1 MIRIPTQKKPRKQ
14 ESTIAL
20 INVVFLM
27 LIFFLIAGTLA
38 PPRDP
43 EVSFITTVREDNAAP
58 PDMLFIAADGSASWR
73 GEPVEIESNL
83 ATWAEE
89 HAGTPFRVAADREL
103 PATELVDIVGAL
115 RGAGLT
121 NIVLV
126 TEHAAE

>member
-1 MIRIPTQKKPRKQ
+1 MIGRKRNKSRS
-14 ESTIAL
+14 EPTIAL

-43 EVSFITTVREDNAAP
+43 EVSFITTVRDDNAAP

-83 ATWAEE
+83 AKWAED

-126 TEHAAE
+126 TEHAAQ

>member
-1 MIRIPTQKKPRKQ
+1 MIRIPSPHKPRKQ

-43 EVSFITTVREDNAAP
+43 EVSFISTERDENAAP
-58 PDMLFIAADGSASWR
+58 PDMLFIAEDGRATWR
-73 GEPVEIESNL
+73 GEPVEIESEL
-83 ATWAEE
+83 AGWAEE
-89 HAGTPFRVAADREL
+89 HAGGAFRIAADRDL

-115 RGAGLT
+115 RTAGLT

>member
-1 MIRIPTQKKPRKQ
+1 MIRIPSPHKPRKQ

-43 EVSFITTVREDNAAP
+43 EVSFITTTREENAAP
-58 PDMLFIAADGSASWR
+58 PDMLFIAGDGRATWR
-73 GEPVEIESNL
+73 GEPVEIDSEL
-83 ATWAEE
+83 AGWAEE
-89 HAGTPFRVAADREL
+89 HQGAAFRIAADRDL

-115 RGAGLT
+115 RTAGLT